1 MKYVRLT
8 QIKPI
13 TMSDGDAVP
22 ATTAQ
27 QKDGCL
33 TLTAQTSS
41 FREFLPY
48 EDKIV
53 SVLQEE

>member
-1 MKYVRLT
+1 
-8 QIKPI
+8 
-13 TMSDGDAVP
+13 MSDGDAVP

-41 FREFLPY
+41 FREFLSY
-48 EDKIV
+48 EDKNV

>member
-1 MKYVRLT
+1 
-8 QIKPI
+8 
-13 TMSDGDAVP
+13 MSDGDAVP

-33 TLTAQTSS
+33 TLTAQTSG

-48 EDKIV
+48 EDKNV